1 MLQVTNGV
9 VTLMVT
15 KGAFG
20 SFYKHKGFHII
31 DDEDGHEDG
40 GAGNYHPTSET
51 MPLNDS
57 SQQEM
62 TEDTEDL
69 GDEKGGDEYDPED
82 DVDLSEIPLSEM
94 SFDQLNDYADQL
106 GLDHESIRSKKEL
119 RMLIR
124 KHLKK

>member
-20 SFYKHKGFHII
+20 SFYKHKGFHPI
-31 DDEDGHEDG
+31 DDEDGG
-40 GAGNYHPTSET
+40 VVVTCPTLET
-51 MPLNDS
+51 MPPDDS

-69 GDEKGGDEYDPED
+69 GDEKDGDEYDTED
-82 DVDLSEIPLSEM
+82 DVDLSEIPLSGM